1 MEGNGDFS
9 LLELFRMGGIFMWPL
24 LLFSIA
30 TIAIALER
38 VVFLLY
44 HNLRLDDLKTRVEGY
59 LVTGNMARAR
69 DYLSSLT
76 NRRIGS
82 RIFLCLVNHHDLS
95 EHEIEKAV
103 EAEALTCINTL
114 ENGFN
119 FLTALG
125 SLSPLTGFL
134 GTVSGMIGAFKSI
147 AEAENVNAQIVAN
160 GIYEALITTVFGL
173 IIAII
178 AMVSH
183 SLLSHVVDKFAADT
197 EKSCTDLIID
207 IVRLNAKNKGK
218 IDRKLLPGPQERSV
232 LSLHEYT

>member
-1 MEGNGDFS
+1 MTGGPGGFS
-9 LLELFRMGGIFMWPL
+9 LLSFFQMGGIFMWPL
-24 LLFSIA
+24 LAFSIA

-38 VVFLLY
+38 ALYLLY
-44 HNLRLDDLKTRVEGY
+44 HDLRIDDLKTRVEAYIKAGDIPGARNY
-59 LVTGNMARAR
+59 LAA
-69 DYLSSLT
+69 LT
-76 NRRIGS
+76 KRRIGA
-82 RIFLCLVNHHDLS
+82 RILLTLVNRSGLS
-95 EHEIEKAV
+95 EHFIERAV
-103 EAEALTCINTL
+103 ETEALSRINSL

-147 AEAENVNAQIVAN
+147 AEATEVNAQIVAN

-183 SLLSHVVDKFAADT
+183 SLLTHVVDKFAAEVEQACT
-197 EKSCTDLIID
+197 ELITELAISGAEKSGT
-207 IVRLNAKNKGK
+207 RAKAGTRRPRR
-218 IDRKLLPGPQERSV
+218 IHP
-232 LSLHEYT
+232 